1 MIFLSI
7 LCHHCAQPV
16 MPRSESAQDIPRTH
30 GPLLQTL
37 VYSEINGDK
46 DKAGKQVRW
55 VEVMQSIDF
64 YRDGA

>member
-1 MIFLSI
+1 MTFRRI
-7 LCHHCAQPV
+7 LCPHCGQPAI
-16 MPRSESAQDIPRTH
+16 PRSESAQDIPMTH
-30 GPLLQTL
+30 SPLLQTL